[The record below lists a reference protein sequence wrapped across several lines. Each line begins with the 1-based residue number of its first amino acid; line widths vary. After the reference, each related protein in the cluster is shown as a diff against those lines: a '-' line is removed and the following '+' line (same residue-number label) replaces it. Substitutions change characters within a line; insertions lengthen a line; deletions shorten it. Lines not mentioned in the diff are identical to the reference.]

1 MKERKIL
8 IAIGRQT
15 GAGGRSIGKALAE
28 KLGISYYDKELL
40 DRAAKE
46 SGFAP
51 EILERHDEKPTH
63 SFLYSLIMD
72 SHGLGIPAGYGTLPL
87 DHQIFLAEFSTIK
100 KIAAEESCVIVGRCA
115 DYALEGDPD
124 LLTVFLYAEEDDKI
138 HHMMEESGMSETK
151 TREMIMK
158 KDHMR
163 ANYYN
168 YFSNKKW
175 GNSNTYDLCI
185 NTTTF
190 GYDGAVEIILKALEK
205 RKPKTSV

>member
-1 MKERKIL
+1 MEERKIL
-8 IAIGRQT
+8 ITIGRQT
-15 GAGGRSIGKALAE
+15 GAGGRSIGKLVAE

-72 SHGLGIPAGYGTLPL
+72 GHGMGIPTGYGSLPL
-87 DHQIFLAEFSTIK
+87 DHQIFLAEFNTIK
-100 KIAAEESCVIVGRCA
+100 KIAEEESCVIVGRCA
-115 DYALEGDPD
+115 DYALEENPD
-124 LLTVFLYAEEDDKI
+124 VMTVFLYAEEEDKI
-138 HHMMEESGMSETK
+138 ARMMQESGMSETK
-151 TREMIMK
+151 TRELIMK

-168 YFSNKKW
+168 YFSSKKW

-185 NTTTF
+185 NTSTF
-190 GYDGAVEIILKALEK
+190 GYEGSAEIIINALNR
-205 RKPKTSV
+205 RK